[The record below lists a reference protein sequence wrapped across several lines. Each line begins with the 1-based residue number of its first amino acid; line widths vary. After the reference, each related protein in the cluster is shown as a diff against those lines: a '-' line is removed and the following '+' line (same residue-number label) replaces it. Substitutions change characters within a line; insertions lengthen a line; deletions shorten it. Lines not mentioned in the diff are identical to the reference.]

1 MCGSANAPEDFVARK
16 LEGSFGEI
24 DLKVSAFN
32 MQRLG
37 EYYGRKM
44 PRVVALSC

>member
-24 DLKVSAFN
+24 DRENTRA
-32 MQRLG
+32 
-37 EYYGRKM
+37 EDAEGRCF
-44 PRVVALSC
+44 VLLSL